1 MDRSELLHIA
11 IDAAIEAGKAIMD
24 VYLDDYEVNYKEDNS
39 PLTIADKNAHKII
52 AEHLANTGIPLM
64 SEEGKSIPFEVRKQW
79 KTLWIVDPLDGTKEF
94 IKRNGE
100 FTVNIALVENHKP
113 VLGVVF
119 CPTLN
124 TIYYADR
131 MHGGAFMA
139 LLPATWQNEKI
150 DVEAIQALSEKLPI
164 TSNRNS
170 FVVVASRSHL
180 TDETKTFIEKIK
192 GQVADVEFMS
202 KGSSLKLCMIAEGRA
217 DIYPRFAPTSE
228 WDTAAGQAVVELAN
242 GRVIIPDSNSP
253 VIYNK
258 ENILNPWFIAVNN
271 DIFKRLAL

>member
-1 MDRSELLHIA
+1 MKRSELLNTA
-11 IDAAIEAGKAIMD
+11 IVAALEAGKAIMD
-24 VYLDDYEVNYKEDNS
+24 VYLEDYEINYKEDQS

-52 AEHLANTGIPLM
+52 AEHLASTDIPLM
-64 SEEGKSIPFEVRKQW
+64 SEEGKSIPFGERKQW

-100 FTVNIALVENHKP
+100 FTVNIALVENSKP

-150 DVEAIQALSEKLPI
+150 DFVSIRSLAKKLPGI
-164 TSNRNS
+164 GDRTS

-180 TDETKTFIEKIK
+180 TEETKTFIEKIK
-192 GQVADVEFMS
+192 AQEPDIDFMS
-202 KGSSLKLCMIAEGRA
+202 KGSSLKLCMVAEGRA

-228 WDTAAGQAVVELAN
+228 WDTAAGHAIVELAN
-242 GRVIIPDSNSP
+242 GRVIIPDTNAP

-271 DIFKRLAL
+271 EIFKRLAL